1 MENIIK
7 EIESDYSKLAS
18 LTASADDDNNV
29 INLVGLRAGMSPSE
43 AQIKYLISLPNVDYF
58 SKSDIRKGNKWF
70 VSACINI
77 AKKYPDT
84 NFKVSTNK

>member
-7 EIESDYSKLAS
+7 EIESDYSNLAS

-29 INLVGLRAGMSPSE
+29 INLEGLRVGTSPSE